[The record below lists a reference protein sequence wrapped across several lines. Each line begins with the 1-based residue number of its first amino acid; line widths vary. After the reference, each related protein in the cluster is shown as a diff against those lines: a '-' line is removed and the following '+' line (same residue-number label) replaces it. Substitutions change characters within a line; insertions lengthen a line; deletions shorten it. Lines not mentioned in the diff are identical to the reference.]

1 MHYRSI
7 CLCSQASHSATTVA
21 RRRWLNPKS
30 ASSSS
35 LGGLFSR
42 CHFINPSSQLQAPSQ
57 ETKNGIHNLDRAD
70 SILQG
75 LSSEVDKELRELL
88 TIKQEEAKDVFID
101 DLFATL
107 DAHRTT
113 NRAAIVRK
121 LNQRANE
128 GSLDFK
134 RPVIGPKI
142 NAVDAPAKGGLT
154 LPRKQRAGVT
164 PKPRGISKTFD
175 NTNDGGTDPHG
186 DDFRAATQKTA
197 VSENQQ
203 VEKPGRDGMRS
214 TNWPAD
220 SIQNESRRGR
230 RYSIGRNEI
239 LEYDAMYIAP
249 RGHYR
254 YVNDN
259 PSCPWLQT
267 LATSNTK
274 KRTANASRR

>member
-1 MHYRSI
+1 MHYRSL
-7 CLCSQASHSATTVA
+7 CLCSHSATTVA
-21 RRRWLNPKS
+21 RRGWFNPKS
-30 ASSSS
+30 APS

-42 CHFINPSSQLQAPSQ
+42 CHFINPSFQLQAPSQ
-57 ETKNGIHNLDRAD
+57 KAKNGIHDLDRAD
-70 SILQG
+70 STLNG

-121 LNQRANE
+121 LNQKANE
-128 GSLDFK
+128 GSLEFK

-142 NAVDAPAKGGLT
+142 NAVDAPAKDGLN
-154 LPRKQRAGVT
+154 LPREHGAEVT
-164 PKPRGISKTFD
+164 PKPLGTSMTFD
-175 NTNDGGTDPHG
+175 NTNEDGTDPHG
-186 DDFRAATQKTA
+186 DVFRTATRKKA
-197 VSENQQ
+197 VSDKQQ

-220 SIQNESRRGR
+220 SIQNEPRTGERK

-249 RGHYR
+249 RGDYR
-254 YVNDN
+254 CVKYKH
-259 PSCPWLQT
+259 SCPWLAKLVT
-267 LATSNTK
+267 FDTK
-274 KRTANASRR
+274 ERTVTASRR